1 MELND
6 LNNRS
11 RSQKLNSLLDT
22 RFGFQLQLD
31 KITEKR
37 AGQMIRHA
45 ETQMST
51 VKESV
56 TAYQADK
63 KYLAAK
69 LAKDCLEAW
78 AIEQNLNLKEED
90 EMDADEESSRFKPND
105 GKIDSAQKDPKN
117 TSQRNTA
124 LRALVGPNNYAR
136 ARRALDMFKKGQTV
150 PPIMMSSLMP
160 IIDMVDEIMA
170 SGMANVR
177 MMQMIDKRAKKSL
190 GISESVITEGEMEN
204 AELVLAAK
212 DMVDRIQGM
221 LEDVGEMTNED
232 LLPLTDSIRD
242 EMGNDKAEAFS
253 NAARGSLETL
263 MAAVTTARGD
273 MDNASRILTG
283 TAEETPTDM
292 SIGGDEEMPVDTDL
306 DMDTDID
313 IDAGDEGQEGDDNL
327 DREERI

>member
-78 AIEQNLNLKEED
+78 AIEQNLNINED
-90 EMDADEESSRFKPND
+90 KDADEESSRFKPND
-105 GKIDSAQKDPKN
+105 GKIDPQQKDPTA

-124 LRALVGPNNYAR
+124 LRALVGPTNYAK
-136 ARRALDMFKKGQTV
+136 ARRALDMYKKGQTV
-150 PPIMMSSLMP
+150 PPVLMSSLMP
-160 IIDMVDEIMA
+160 KLVCC
-170 SGMANVR
+170 
-177 MMQMIDKRAKKSL
+177 
-190 GISESVITEGEMEN
+190 GI
-204 AELVLAAK
+204 
-212 DMVDRIQGM
+212 
-221 LEDVGEMTNED
+221 
-232 LLPLTDSIRD
+232 
-242 EMGNDKAEAFS
+242 
-253 NAARGSLETL
+253 
-263 MAAVTTARGD
+263 
-273 MDNASRILTG
+273 
-283 TAEETPTDM
+283 
-292 SIGGDEEMPVDTDL
+292 
-306 DMDTDID
+306 
-313 IDAGDEGQEGDDNL
+313 
-327 DREERI
+327 

>member
-11 RSQKLNSLLDT
+11 KSQKLNSLLDT

-45 ETQMST
+45 EKQMVT
-51 VKESV
+51 VKESI

-78 AIEQNLNLKEED
+78 AIEQNLNLKED
-90 EMDADEESSRFKPND
+90 EKDADEESSRFKPND
-105 GKIDSAQKDPKN
+105 GKIDAAQTDPKN

-150 PPIMMSSLMP
+150 PPIMMSSFCLLYTS
-160 IIDMVDEIMA
+160 DAADE
-170 SGMANVR
+170 
-177 MMQMIDKRAKKSL
+177 
-190 GISESVITEGEMEN
+190 
-204 AELVLAAK
+204 
-212 DMVDRIQGM
+212 
-221 LEDVGEMTNED
+221 
-232 LLPLTDSIRD
+232 
-242 EMGNDKAEAFS
+242 
-253 NAARGSLETL
+253 
-263 MAAVTTARGD
+263 
-273 MDNASRILTG
+273 
-283 TAEETPTDM
+283 
-292 SIGGDEEMPVDTDL
+292 
-306 DMDTDID
+306 
-313 IDAGDEGQEGDDNL
+313 
-327 DREERI
+327 